1 MTSGPSQRGVRPAPP
16 LADPSAPKGS
26 SMTAVKPAI
35 PPTAEAGLETVRV
48 ITETLRIVTDKRLEL
63 YNLTEKV
70 ADIVKRHDIKEGMV
84 LLSSLHTTVALFVN
98 EWQSALLHDI
108 KGMLNKVVSPKDE
121 WRHNDPEHSDCDRQ
135 NAHSHLQATLLGHAL
150 SFPVT
155 KGKLVL
161 GQFQAIIA
169 AELDGPRHRDL
180 AVQIIGN

>member
-1 MTSGPSQRGVRPAPP
+1 M
-16 LADPSAPKGS
+16 SA
-26 SMTAVKPAI
+26 AKPAA
-35 PPTAEAGLETVRV
+35 PVRNDGGLATVRV
-48 ITETLRIVTDKRLEL
+48 VTETLRLVTDKRLEL

-70 ADIVKRHDIKEGMV
+70 ADIVKRHDIKDGMV

-98 EWQSALLHDI
+98 EWQSALLTDI
-108 KGMLNKVVSPKDE
+108 KTMLDKVVSPGDGWKHD
-121 WRHNDPEHSDCDRQ
+121 DPRHSDCDRR

-150 SFPVT
+150 SFQVA

-180 AVQIIGN
+180 AVQIIGT

>member
-1 MTSGPSQRGVRPAPP
+1 
-16 LADPSAPKGS
+16 
-26 SMTAVKPAI
+26 MTATKPAI
-35 PPTAEAGLETVRV
+35 PPTVEAGLETVRV

-121 WRHNDPEHSDCDRQ
+121 WRHNDPQHSDCDRQ

-169 AELDGPRHRDL
+169 AELDGPRNRDV
-180 AVQIIGN
+180 AIQIIGR